1 MIEMMTL
8 MGKIA
13 IVVMK
18 MVKKKCDIDDGN
30 DDFYADE
37 NDDFNGEHG
46 GFNGVPSR
54 CFDQLGTGPV
64 CKIRHHYQA
73 QEKSRPAPLRPYDS

>member
-1 MIEMMTL
+1 MTL

-73 QEKSRPAPLRPYDS
+73 QEKSRPAPLRPYDSWE